1 MIQRALAQGA
11 GALGNA
17 RQWTAA
23 AGTLPESTEWTALD
37 EKSGEVLPSLR
48 SLNGGLWKSSQVLAA
63 INRPL
68 EEDNVETVSDDNL
81 NQLFSGLN
89 YTVIDDQAGAV
100 GSLASEV
107 WRMFLI
113 AMIVALMAEAILCVP
128 Q

>member
-1 MIQRALAQGA
+1 
-11 GALGNA
+11 
-17 RQWTAA
+17 
-23 AGTLPESTEWTALD
+23 LD

-48 SLNGGLWKSSQVLAA
+48 SLNGGLWKSSEVLAA